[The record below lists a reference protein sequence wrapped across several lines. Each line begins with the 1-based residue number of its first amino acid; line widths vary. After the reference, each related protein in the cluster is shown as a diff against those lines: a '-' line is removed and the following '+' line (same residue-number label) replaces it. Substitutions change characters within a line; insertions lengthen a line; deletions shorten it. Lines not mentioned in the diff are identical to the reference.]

1 MDKKT
6 RVLNCIDGK
15 PIDRVPYCFWEH
27 FAGEDAHGMG
37 CVRAHKRWYDET
49 GIDFIKMQSDGYFQI
64 GFNETVRV
72 PSDWAKLKIP
82 DMKSEFVQGQ
92 IERAKRT
99 RDIIQDEACIFYLV
113 FAAFSFLWK
122 EYDKE
127 MVISH
132 LRDGKAR
139 EYLLPLLDNLGDF
152 VAEFAE
158 KLITEG
164 GVTGIDSA
172 MSTNYRFT
180 VAQYRAWL
188 RPQDEKLLNAVNR
201 LSNYNIIHLC
211 GWDRVKNN
219 FESWGDYA
227 GAVMHWDQHTEGIS
241 LAEGKVLFKNTR
253 AIMGGFDHKPG
264 TVLFTGSKEEIQA
277 LTKEYVRSGGKT
289 GFILSADCSLM
300 EHLTQERAGWVREAL
315 EQAAQEC

>member
-82 DMKSEFVQGQ
+82 DMKSKFVQGQ

-219 FESWGDYA
+219 FESWG
-227 GAVMHWDQHTEGIS
+227 QHTEGIS

>member
-1 MDKKT
+1 MNKKE
-6 RVLNCIDGK
+6 RVLNCIDNK

-27 FAGEDAHGMG
+27 FSGEDAHGMG

-49 GIDFIKMQSDGYFQI
+49 GIDFIKMQSDGFFQI
-64 GFNETVRV
+64 GFNEPVRV
-72 PSDWAKLKIP
+72 PSDWSKLKVP
-82 DMKSEFVQGQ
+82 DMNSPFVQGQ
-92 IERAKRT
+92 IDRCKWT
-99 RDIIQDEACIFYLV
+99 RDAIHDEACIFYLV

-127 MVISH
+127 MVIAH
-132 LRDGKAR
+132 MRDGKAR

-152 VAEFAE
+152 VAEFAA
-158 KLITEG
+158 KLLTETG
-164 GVTGIDSA
+164 ITGIDSA

-180 VAQYRAWL
+180 VAQYNAWL
-188 RPQDEKLLNAVNR
+188 RPQDLKLLSTVNQ
-201 LSNYNIIHLC
+201 LSRYNIVHLC

-219 FESWGDYA
+219 FEAWGDYE
-227 GAVMHWDQHTEGIS
+227 GAVIHWDQHTESIS
-241 LAEGKVLFKNTR
+241 LAEGKVLYKNKR

-277 LTKEYVRSGGKT
+277 LTKAYARSGGKT

-300 EHLTQERAGWVREAL
+300 EHLTQERAGWIREAL
-315 EQAAQEC
+315 EEAALEP